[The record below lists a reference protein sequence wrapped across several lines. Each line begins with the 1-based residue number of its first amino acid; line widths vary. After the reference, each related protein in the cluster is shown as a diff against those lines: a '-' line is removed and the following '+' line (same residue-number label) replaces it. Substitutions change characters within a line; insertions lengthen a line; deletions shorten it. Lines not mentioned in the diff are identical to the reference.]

1 MMNKPD
7 LKMKVSLI
15 ITDIDNTLYDWLQ
28 IWYCSFSAMLKVL
41 VSQSEVPQSIL
52 EAEIQSVFQ
61 KHGTAEYGYVLQEL
75 PSLRKKHPHEDL
87 AFIYDDARKAYS
99 TARMENL
106 RLYPGVLETLQKLKR
121 TGCLIVGFT
130 ESMGLYTSR
139 RIRTLGLDGVFDY
152 IYTPPDHFIPP
163 EIDVVSIHQHPEDH
177 YELQN
182 TIYRIIPK
190 NERKPTPKI
199 LAKIIGDDGIRA
211 GNEKT
216 IYIGDSL
223 LRDIA
228 MAQEAHVTDVF
239 AKYGTAQNTEA
250 DALLRKVNHRINDA
264 VACLKTI
271 NEKPEITP
279 SYVLEYSFAE
289 LLELFKFVPHRKN

>member
-1 MMNKPD
+1 MNNPK
-7 LKMKVSLI
+7 LKRKVSLI

-61 KHGTAEYGYVLQEL
+61 KHGTAEYGYVIQEL
-75 PSLRKKHPHEDL
+75 PSLREKHPHEDL

-99 TARMENL
+99 IARKENL
-106 RLYPGVLETLQKLKR
+106 RLYPGVLETLQTLKS

-177 YELQN
+177 YKLQK
-182 TIYRIIPK
+182 TIYRVIPK

-199 LAKIIGDDGIRA
+199 LTKIIGDEGIRA
-211 GNEKT
+211 GTDRT
-216 IYIGDSL
+216 IYVGDSL
-223 LRDIA
+223 FRDIA

-239 AKYGTAQNTEA
+239 AKFGSTQNTEA

-264 VACLKTI
+264 VACGKTI

-279 SYVLEYSFAE
+279 SYVLEHSFTE
-289 LLELFKFVPHRKN
+289 ILELFEFVPHRKK